1 MNRPVLRLLK
11 SGDIRPM
18 VCISA
23 IVHIAVFFI
32 LLEFHF
38 PSRFKEAP
46 VYYVDILDLPVA
58 KPQAGTPSRAEHP
71 QPSPPPALAAPR
83 EMTLPAK
90 PAPQK
95 PAAAP
100 TRKTEAAESA
110 EEFDKRMADLEKK
123 AAAKRIDDA
132 VNALRNNGAPKGPVG
147 MPGAT
152 GTEAGSDY
160 ASFIR
165 SRLEDAF
172 RATIAF
178 QSRKPE
184 VLVKLTISR
193 HGRVVRQQIVKS
205 TRDRIFEDS
214 VARAI
219 VNAEQHL
226 RPPPSGSQ
234 FEIIVKFSPQGIGK
248 Q

>member
-1 MNRPVLRLLK
+1 MNRPVLLRLK
-11 SGDIRPM
+11 NGDIRPM

-23 IVHIAVFFI
+23 IVHVAVFLI

-58 KPQAGTPSRAEHP
+58 NPQAGTPSRAEHP
-71 QPSPPPALAAPR
+71 QSSPPSPPPAPR
-83 EMTLPAK
+83 EMTLPVK
-90 PAPQK
+90 PAPKK
-95 PAAAP
+95 PAVAP
-100 TRKTEAAESA
+100 PKKTEPAETA
-110 EEFDKRMADLEKK
+110 EEFNKRLANIEKK
-123 AAAKRIDDA
+123 AADERFKN
-132 VNALRNNGAPKGPVG
+132 VMKNLSNKGAQKGPVG

-160 ASFIR
+160 ASYIR
-165 SRLEDAF
+165 SRLEDEF

-178 QSRKPE
+178 QSKKPE

-193 HGRVVRQQIVKS
+193 YGRVIRQQIVKS
-205 TRDRIFEDS
+205 TRDRIFEDA

-219 VNAEQHL
+219 VNTEQHL
-226 RPPPSGSQ
+226 RPPPSGTQ
-234 FEIIVKFSPQGIGK
+234 FEITVKFSPQGIGN